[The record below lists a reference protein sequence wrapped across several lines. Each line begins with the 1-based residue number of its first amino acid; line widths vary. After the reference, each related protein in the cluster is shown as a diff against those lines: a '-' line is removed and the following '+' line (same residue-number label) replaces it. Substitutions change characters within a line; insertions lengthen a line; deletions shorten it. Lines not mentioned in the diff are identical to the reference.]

1 MDPHSTSAR
10 QAVTEQRMRYL
21 IVRTEVRPFA
31 PEEVVA
37 SFLDES
43 PLRDETSS
51 PEQRRQVAE
60 ADTLDAALQL
70 ARALASVGAV
80 RAGRQRV
87 KVVRLD
93 APRWPS

>member
-1 MDPHSTSAR
+1 
-10 QAVTEQRMRYL
+10 MRYL

-31 PEEVVA
+31 PEDVVA
-37 SFLDES
+37 SVLDQL
-43 PLRDETSS
+43 PLRDESTE

-60 ADTLDAALQL
+60 ADNLDAALQL

-80 RAGRQRV
+80 RSGRQRV

-93 APRWPS
+93 TPKWLS